1 MKYKDSLQKEYMKT
15 MQCSLWH
22 TAVKMHFK
30 TFELFFCGTSNLIK
44 KKINLFCET
53 LVITLDPFDAKVSCT
68 A

>member
-1 MKYKDSLQKEYMKT
+1 MKT